1 MGVSP
6 SASSAFFSPIHSR
19 KSKSS
24 FYRSLVL
31 LLADYITLFP
41 LCHLTKK
48 KAAPRLSAR
57 GGLCRC
63 ASAAAGLIAATVVAA
78 AAPVVVAAADPDDD
92 EQDDDPAA
100 VAAAPTIV
108 THIAASYE
116 DVDRKR
122 SQFILCEGALEVTK
136 ISGQRGPSGQLPG
149 IRRQ

>member
-1 MGVSP
+1 MN
-6 SASSAFFSPIHSR
+6 
-19 KSKSS
+19 
-24 FYRSLVL
+24 L
-31 LLADYITLFP
+31 
-41 LCHLTKK
+41 
-48 KAAPRLSAR
+48 
-57 GGLCRC
+57 
-63 ASAAAGLIAATVVAA
+63 AAGRRIAATVISAATPVAVAA
-78 AAPVVVAAADPDDD
+78 AAENDD

-136 ISGQRGPSGQLPG
+136 ISGRRGPSGQLPG

>member
-1 MGVSP
+1 MPGSL
-6 SASSAFFSPIHSR
+6 SASA
-19 KSKSS
+19 
-24 FYRSLVL
+24 
-31 LLADYITLFP
+31 
-41 LCHLTKK
+41 
-48 KAAPRLSAR
+48 
-57 GGLCRC
+57 
-63 ASAAAGLIAATVVAA
+63 VVAA
-78 AAPVVVAAADPDDD
+78 AAIAAATTAVVTATAAIAAATEQDKD
-92 EQDDDPAA
+92 EDDDPAA